1 MTLSFHLNGPLPA
14 GVTLSR
20 DPVSGEVIVHVD
32 PVVAHDLQGS
42 KAKLATLRAEVAGG
56 FKAERAAMTD
66 TLMKVTL
73 ALAGLIEAYD
83 WVMSPDSGLA
93 GSGLTDEGRSRL
105 RLFFL
110 TSASAARSVLN
121 DARLVPV
128 DWDEV
133 VGGRKVEAVEGGDE
147 RNIWATMSGEVQ
159 KFVQGPEGASFVRL
173 IDQFAKEAPDDTF
186 GEPMDRLYDL
196 FEALAV
202 TAGAARA
209 LVETD
214 PARKDMGLVV
224 YRGVVA
230 MALAASRQ
238 LVLRQ
243 LALVPEPEPAKS
255 DPYIRC
261 HDCVAKARC
270 EAERKCARS

>member
-173 IDQFAKEAPDDTF
+173 IDQF
-186 GEPMDRLYDL
+186 G
-196 FEALAV
+196 
-202 TAGAARA
+202 
-209 LVETD
+209 
-214 PARKDMGLVV
+214 
-224 YRGVVA
+224 
-230 MALAASRQ
+230 MA
-238 LVLRQ
+238 
-243 LALVPEPEPAKS
+243 
-255 DPYIRC
+255 
-261 HDCVAKARC
+261 
-270 EAERKCARS
+270 